1 MFNFDGYRTFLQN
14 HLFVQCL
21 ITMARVREH
30 NLNVMNRKIK
40 WQTSTPRS
48 TIFSRASR
56 SNALL
61 DAVDVEFKKYEESC
75 GYDVIL

>member
-1 MFNFDGYRTFLQN
+1 MFNFDSTFLQS

-21 ITMARVREH
+21 TTMACVCEH
-30 NLNVMNRKIK
+30 HLNIIEPKDQM
-40 WQTSTPRS
+40 TDFDPSY
-48 TIFSRASR
+48 SRIPR